1 MRIRGLVGL
10 WLRRKDP
17 HHPPVEFLHSNYH
30 IIYIKSYQ
38 FTFSSCANLCY
49 SWHYWIKSMWSLCL
63 CRNASSLWALPI
75 LTFLPIIVVHCHLSV
90 YRLIPWVLLLIH
102 IRCSTWG
109 LVWVQLQ
116 LWFYS
121 SHIAHLHI
129 QSKLTWIEKIVM
141 VLCTS
146 RRMTLPVK
154 AAVTERR
161 VLS

>member
-1 MRIRGLVGL
+1 VRIRGLVGL

-17 HHPPVEFLHSNYH
+17 HHPPVEFLDSNYH

-49 SWHYWIKSMWSLCL
+49 SRHYWKSPCDLYVTVQKCKLSL
-63 CRNASSLWALPI
+63 ALPI
-75 LTFLPIIVVHCHLSV
+75 LTFLPIIVGTVICIKSFN
-90 YRLIPWVLLLIH
+90 PWVSYSFISDLPLD
-102 IRCSTWG
+102 
-109 LVWVQLQ
+109 LVWAHYHC
-116 LWFYS
+116 WRFYS

-154 AAVTERR
+154 AAVTEQRC
-161 VLS
+161 LS